1 MADFTPVQYG
11 AAWNSAAA
19 VPGTI
24 CGFEAV
30 PAIKN
35 VAVGFADRMQ
45 TTGHSESFRW
55 GNANAWATDFEHPER
70 TSTGMSLH
78 FIDDVHLMYFAGHGA
93 KEEAASFA
101 SDHYGCRAY
110 YENMRLGVK
119 KLRWL
124 VLDVC
129 DAVTFPVP
137 DSVMRV
143 WSKPTDG
150 DAAHPEQ
157 ALCVLCTFAEKSFPG
172 LNTERGGDFA
182 VAVSRGTPVGT
193 AWLDSAFARSGSRTN
208 KPVAMACG
216 ATAHDALLRRDRG
229 TLAERDLG
237 PVGSRFLAMKW
248 RS

>member
-19 VPGTI
+19 IPGTE
-24 CGFEAV
+24 CGFHAV

-35 VAVGFADRMQ
+35 VAVGFADRIQ
-45 TTGHSESFRW
+45 KTGHSESFRW

-70 TSTGMSLH
+70 NSTGMSLH
-78 FIDDVHLMYFAGHGA
+78 FVDDVHLMYFAGHGA
-93 KEEAASFA
+93 EELAASFA
-101 SDHYGCRAY
+101 SDHFGCRAFY
-110 YENMRLGVK
+110 KNMRLGVK

-137 DSVMRV
+137 DSVVRV
-143 WSKPTDG
+143 WSAPLSG
-150 DAAHPEQ
+150 DSSHPQQ
-157 ALCVLCTFAEKSFPG
+157 ALSVLCTFVKQSFAG
-172 LNTERGGDFA
+172 LNTERGDDFA

-193 AWLDSAFARSGSRTN
+193 AWLDSAFARSGSQTN
-208 KPVAMACG
+208 TPVVIACG
-216 ATAHDALLRRDRG
+216 LDANDAMFRRDRR
-229 TLAERDLG
+229 TLADRDVG
-237 PVGSRFLAMKW
+237 PVPARFLSMKW